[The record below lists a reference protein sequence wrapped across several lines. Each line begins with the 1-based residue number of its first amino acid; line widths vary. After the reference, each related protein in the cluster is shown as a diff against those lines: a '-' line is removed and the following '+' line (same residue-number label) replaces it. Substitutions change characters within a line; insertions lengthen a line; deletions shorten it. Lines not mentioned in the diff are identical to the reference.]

1 MSIKI
6 DKNINNNS
14 IRYSSGVVTEDSV
27 IKNICSKINTPTK
40 HKCEQTLRYMYAF
53 FMDLIRSITNFVFFI
68 QPVLNVETELKIWSF
83 LTLQIPTVTEENLK
97 NLAKIRIIPD
107 TDIIPNLLV

>member
-1 MSIKI
+1 MSIRI

-27 IKNICSKINTPTK
+27 IQNICSK

-97 NLAKIRIIPD
+97 NLVKIRIISD
-107 TDIIPNLLV
+107 TDIIPYLLV

>member
-27 IKNICSKINTPTK
+27 IQNICSKINTPTK

-53 FMDLIRSITNFVFFI
+53 FIDLIRSITNFVFFI
-68 QPVLNVETELKIWSF
+68 RPVLNVETELKIWSF
-83 LTLQIPTVTEENLK
+83 LSLQIPTVTEENLK
-97 NLAKIRIIPD
+97 NLVKIRIISD
-107 TDIIPNLLV
+107 TDIIPYLLV

>member
-1 MSIKI
+1 MSIRI

-14 IRYSSGVVTEDSV
+14 IKYPSGVVTEDSV
-27 IKNICSKINTPTK
+27 IQNICLRINAPTK

-53 FMDLIRSITNFVFFI
+53 FMDLIRSITSFVFFI
-68 QPVLNVETELKIWSF
+68 RPVLNVETELKIWSF
-83 LTLQIPTVTEENLK
+83 LTLQISTVTEENLK

-107 TDIIPNLLV
+107 TDIIPYLLV